1 MTPRRRP
8 TAPQID
14 ELVFAESAREVL
26 TDTMIRFNAA
36 AERAAAVGFAQG
48 VTDPKALAKAATAEL
63 AKLGLPATLRKL
75 AVDRAASELRT
86 TRGKP
91 KFGKFQ
97 TVPYGTSVQWPAP
110 TQAKLWTAR
119 GNRNVAIEPDPSYG
133 WVRSPLEGRPVSLQR
148 RGDTFYLVADDRGED
163 DE

>member
-1 MTPRRRP
+1 MTERKRP
-8 TAPQID
+8 TAPREID

-48 VTDPKALAKAATAEL
+48 VKEPKALAKAATAEL
-63 AKLGLPATLRKL
+63 AKLGLPATLRRL
-75 AVDRAASELRT
+75 AVDRAAEELRT
-86 TRGKP
+86 ARGKP

-97 TVPYGTSVQWPAP
+97 TVPYGTNVQWPAP

-119 GNRNVAIEPDPSYG
+119 GHRNVAIEPDPTYG

-148 RGDTFYLVADDRGED
+148 RGDTFYLVADDRD

>member
-1 MTPRRRP
+1 MTDRRRP
-8 TAPQID
+8 TAPRID

-48 VTDPKALAKAATAEL
+48 VKDAKALDKAATAEL
-63 AKLGLPATLRKL
+63 AKLGLPATLRRL
-75 AVDRAASELRT
+75 AVERAASELRT
-86 TRGKP
+86 ARGKP

-97 TVPYGTSVQWPAP
+97 TVPYGTAVQWPAP

-119 GNRNVAIEPDPSYG
+119 GHRNVAIEPDPSYG

-148 RGDTFYLVADDRGED
+148 RGDTFYLVADDRDD